1 MNYRF
6 CGNLTTGATLELADG
21 SMREVMLCPGCVS
34 DLPEDHLWVKR
45 MVRRGYLVPVPDSQ
59 AKKDT
64 AKTAPPAAGKE
75 EA

>member
-1 MNYRF
+1 
-6 CGNLTTGATLELADG
+6 
-21 SMREVMLCPGCVS
+21 MREVMLCPGSVS
-34 DLPEDHLWVKR
+34 DLPEDHPWVKR
-45 MVRRGYLVPVPDSQ
+45 MVRRGYLVPVPGGQ

>member
-1 MNYRF
+1 MNYQF

-21 SMREVMLCPGCVS
+21 SMREVTLCPGHAC
-34 DLPEDHLWVKR
+34 DLPEDHPWVKR
-45 MVRRGYLVPVPDSQ
+45 MVRRGYLVPVPGDQ

-64 AKTAPPAAGKE
+64 AKTAPSAAGKE